1 MVKPILVF
9 EEVGQVGLA
18 DYWLVQHPKSRFLRP
33 SAKYDDPS
41 MFSCCLDNRN
51 MKVMS
56 IMHSGQFWVSTQTFN

>member
-1 MVKPILVF
+1 MVKSILVF

-41 MFSCCLDNRN
+41 IFLGRLDNRN
-51 MKVMS
+51 MKVM
-56 IMHSGQFWVSTQTFN
+56 